1 MPAGRGCGRGR
12 GRRDSEDSS
21 QETQSFE
28 LYRSEGGTYQNAKEF
43 RKAIQSY
50 SKVMLIKY

>member
-1 MPAGRGCGRGR
+1 MPAGRGRGRGR